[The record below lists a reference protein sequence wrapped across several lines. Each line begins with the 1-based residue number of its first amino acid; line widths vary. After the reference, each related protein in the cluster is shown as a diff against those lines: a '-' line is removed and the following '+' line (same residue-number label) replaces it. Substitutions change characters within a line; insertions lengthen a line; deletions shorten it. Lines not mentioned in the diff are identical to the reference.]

1 MILFMLT
8 ICVLVFA
15 ALITVTSI
23 VPEHSA
29 MSLFEMKRRSQGGDS
44 GADELMRRE
53 QLLGDVVS
61 LQRALQALLLVIF
74 VAISVVALG
83 WFFGIVIAVVIAL
96 EYGAVARLSFV
107 HNWSQAKYERHEH
120 SILQFVEKYPV
131 VFKFLRSVTS
141 RPIQAKQ
148 LDSREELLHMLDQ
161 SGALLTVDEK
171 KLMTHSMQF
180 GSRRVSEV
188 MTPRGVID
196 SVKATEMLGPLVLD
210 SLHKT
215 GHSRFPVIDGDID
228 HVVGMLYVQNLLT
241 LDSKASTT
249 TASKAM
255 ERRVFYI
262 KEDQSL
268 QHALAAFI
276 RTHHHLFVVVN
287 EFRET
292 VGLLSL
298 EDVMEALLGH
308 KIIDEFDAHDDLRVV
323 ATRNPRGN
331 NRPEKREDV

>member
-1 MILFMLT
+1 MLFMLI

-15 ALITVTSI
+15 ALIAVTSI

-29 MSLFEMKRRSQGGDS
+29 MSLFEMKRRSQSGDS

-53 QLLGDVVS
+53 RLLGDVVS

-74 VAISVVALG
+74 VALSVAAFG

-107 HNWSQAKYERHEH
+107 HSWSQAKYERHEH

-131 VFKFLRSVTS
+131 IFKFLRSVTS

-148 LDSREELLHMLDQ
+148 LDSREELQHMLDQ
-161 SGALLTVDEK
+161 SGALLTPDEK
-171 KLMTHSMQF
+171 KLMIHSMQF
-180 GSRRVSEV
+180 GSRQVSEV

-210 SLHKT
+210 GLHKT

-249 TASKAM
+249 IASKAM
-255 ERRVFYI
+255 EQRVFYI
-262 KEDQSL
+262 KEDQTL

-308 KIIDEFDAHDDLRVV
+308 KIIDEFDAHDDLRAV
-323 ATRNPRGN
+323 AARNPRGN
-331 NRPEKREDV
+331 NRPNKREDV

>member
-1 MILFMLT
+1 MVLFMLI

-15 ALITVTSI
+15 LLISVTSI
-23 VPEHSA
+23 VPEHST

-44 GADELMRRE
+44 GADELLRRE
-53 QLLGDVVS
+53 RLLGDVVS
-61 LQRALQALLLVIF
+61 LQRALQALLLVVF
-74 VAISVVALG
+74 VAVSVAAFG
-83 WFFGIVIAVVIAL
+83 WFFGIVIAAIVAL
-96 EYGAVARLSFV
+96 EYGAIARLAFV
-107 HNWSQAKYERHEH
+107 HSWSQSNYERYEH
-120 SILQFVEKYPV
+120 SLLQFVEKYPM
-131 VFKFLRSVTS
+131 VFRLLRSVTS
-141 RPIQAKQ
+141 HPVQAKQ

-161 SGALLTVDEK
+161 SGALLSADEK

-180 GSRRVSEV
+180 GSRQVSEM

-196 SVKATEMLGPLVLD
+196 SVKADEMLGPLVLD
-210 SLHKT
+210 GLHKT

-241 LDSKASTT
+241 LDSKAATT
-249 TASKAM
+249 TAAKAM
-255 ERRVFYI
+255 EQRVFYI

-308 KIIDEFDAHDDLRVV
+308 KIIDEFDAHDDLRTV
-323 ATRNPRGN
+323 AARNPRGN
-331 NRPEKREDV
+331 NSPQQRTNV

>member
-1 MILFMLT
+1 
-8 ICVLVFA
+8 
-15 ALITVTSI
+15 
-23 VPEHSA
+23 

-53 QLLGDVVS
+53 RLLDDIVS

-74 VAISVVALG
+74 VAISIITFG
-83 WFFGIVIAVVIAL
+83 WFFGVVIAIIVAF
-96 EYGAVARLSFV
+96 EYGAISRLSFI
-107 HNWSQAKYERHEH
+107 HNWSQAKYERYEH
-120 SILQFVEKYPV
+120 VILQFAEKYPL
-131 VFKFLRSVTS
+131 VFSFLRSVTS
-141 RPIQAKQ
+141 RPVQAKQ
-148 LDSREELLHMLDQ
+148 LDSREELQHMLDQ
-161 SGALLTVDEK
+161 SGSLLTSDEK

-180 GSRRVSEV
+180 GTRLVSEI

-196 SVKATEMLGPLVLD
+196 TVRADEVLGPLVLD

-249 TASKAM
+249 TATKAM

-262 KEDQSL
+262 KENQTL
-268 QHALAAFI
+268 QHALTAFI
-276 RTHHHLFVVVN
+276 RTHHHLFIVVN

-298 EDVMEALLGH
+298 EDVVEALLGH
-308 KIIDEFDAHDDLRVV
+308 KIVDEFDAHDDLRAV
-323 ATRNPRGN
+323 AARNPRNN
-331 NRPEKREDV
+331 NRPDKREDV